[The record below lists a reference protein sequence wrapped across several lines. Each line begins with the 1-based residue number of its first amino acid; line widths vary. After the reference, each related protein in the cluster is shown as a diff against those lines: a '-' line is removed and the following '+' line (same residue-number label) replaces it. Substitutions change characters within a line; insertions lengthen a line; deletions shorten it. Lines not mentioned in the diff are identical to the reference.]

1 MPRRIPWYAVVLVV
15 AVGVLGTYF
24 VYRIS
29 AGPTRASGVAPV
41 PAASVSQKRTL
52 AAIDKAVARLVG
64 QPPVAP
70 TPFARVLAVR
80 QAIRDGDFH
89 KGDRVLRT
97 VLHQSRVGPWAFAPF
112 TRFLSAVTRPAG
124 ARFARGLNAWVQAD
138 QKSAMAH
145 LVRASYYDA
154 GMYMIAQIL
163 GGIAGGFGLLTVL
176 HGPVGHLGATTIN
189 TDLISVRAGFLLEAL
204 GTFFLTTTAL
214 HTAMSDRAGNAAPL
228 AIGFTLVMIVTF
240 MGPLTGASV
249 NPARSLG
256 PAVAGGYYPHIW
268 VYLTA
273 TPLGGLVAGLLY
285 KFMQDRKT
293 DMHFMEAMKD
303 EAASP

>member
-24 VYRIS
+24 VYRIL

-112 TRFLSAVTRPAG
+112 TRFLSAVRG
-124 ARFARGLNAWVQAD
+124 LRARGL
-138 QKSAMAH
+138 
-145 LVRASYYDA
+145 
-154 GMYMIAQIL
+154 
-163 GGIAGGFGLLTVL
+163 
-176 HGPVGHLGATTIN
+176 
-189 TDLISVRAGFLLEAL
+189 RAG
-204 GTFFLTTTAL
+204 
-214 HTAMSDRAGNAAPL
+214 AMP
-228 AIGFTLVMIVTF
+228 GFKRTRSRPWRI
-240 MGPLTGASV
+240 SC
-249 NPARSLG
+249 ARVITSISG
-256 PAVAGGYYPHIW
+256 GGY
-268 VYLTA
+268 
-273 TPLGGLVAGLLY
+273 
-285 KFMQDRKT
+285 
-293 DMHFMEAMKD
+293 
-303 EAASP
+303 AAAKYRCFRLRGRSGPQGHTRIPC